1 MGAVM
6 DIKERIIDDV
16 VVLSIVGDITMSD
29 SGAPLLAANIKGALQ
44 AGYTRL
50 VLDLGGVRYVDS
62 GGLGEIVH
70 AYTSVTNGGGTIK
83 LLNLTR
89 RLKDLMAVTKL
100 LTVFDSFDQE
110 SEALASFTT
119 AAAR

>member
-1 MGAVM
+1 M
-6 DIKERIIDDV
+6 DVEQRIIDNV
-16 VVLSIVGDITMSD
+16 VVLSIVGDITMTD
-29 SGAPLLAANIKGALQ
+29 SGAPRLADSVKKALE

-50 VLDLGGVRYVDS
+50 VLDVGGVRYVDS

-70 AYTSVTNGGGTIK
+70 AYTSVTNRGGAIK

-89 RLKDLMAVTKL
+89 RLKDLMVVTKL

-110 SEALASFTT
+110 SEALASFNDR
-119 AAAR
+119 AVSR